1 MCIKKKAAPW
11 QKGSGDTAKRRYKDN
26 HFQGQIKRAFKAFYS
41 KPKTMLMVSVETG
54 ILRANLCRYVA
65 EWQKQDCIRKVT
77 TKDCKISKHRAGFYS
92 TNPAIVK
99 LSKNDSHAK

>member
-1 MCIKKKAAPW
+1 MCLKKNAAPR
-11 QKGSGDTAKRRYKDN
+11 QKSNGNTAKRRYKDN
-26 HFQGQIKRAFKAFYS
+26 HFQRQMKRAFNAFYS

-65 EWQKQDCIRKVT
+65 EWQKQNRIRKVT
-77 TKDCKISKHRAGFYS
+77 TKDCKISKHRAGYYS

-99 LSKNDSHAK
+99 HLKTNSHE